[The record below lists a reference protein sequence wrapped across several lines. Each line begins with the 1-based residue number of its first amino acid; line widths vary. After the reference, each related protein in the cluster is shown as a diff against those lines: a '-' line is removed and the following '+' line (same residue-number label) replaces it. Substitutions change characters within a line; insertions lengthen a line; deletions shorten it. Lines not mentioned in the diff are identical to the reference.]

1 MVMKLK
7 KRKKSKGQRGNTTY
21 GHGSRKKWRSSGE
34 QGGRGMSGTGK
45 RADHKKSLVIKLYGN
60 KYFGKQGITSKGTR
74 RRKEKIFNL
83 EQIEKNFEYLIEKY
97 GKGSELDL
105 SKYKILGDGEL
116 TKKLTI
122 KARAFTANAKE
133 KIEKAGG
140 KTVLAKIKTEKIS
153 KEKVVKED
161 NIKSET
167 KGPKKEKKNKK
178 INLINKKI
186 KE

>member
-74 RRKEKIFNL
+74 RKKEKIINL
-83 EQIEKNFEYLIEKY
+83 KQIEKNFESLIEKH
-97 GKGSELDL
+97 GKGDELNL

-122 KARAFTANAKE
+122 KAKAFTDSAKD

-140 KTVLAKIKTEKIS
+140 KAILVKIKTDKVV
-153 KEKVVKED
+153 KEKVVNEGSIKNKD
-161 NIKSET
+161 NK
-167 KGPKKEKKNKK
+167 PKEKKIK
-178 INLINKKI
+178 LIKKKI